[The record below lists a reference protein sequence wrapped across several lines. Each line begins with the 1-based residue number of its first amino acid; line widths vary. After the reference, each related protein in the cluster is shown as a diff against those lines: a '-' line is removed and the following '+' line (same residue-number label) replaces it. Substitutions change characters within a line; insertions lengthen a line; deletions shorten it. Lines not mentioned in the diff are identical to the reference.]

1 MFAISGIT
9 GKVGGELAQN
19 LLAAN
24 QPVRAVLRDKVKS
37 ESWRS
42 RGCEIAIAEM
52 SDTAA
57 LIEAFRGAE
66 GVFILPPSNFDP
78 ADGFPD
84 AIEII
89 DAVKAALT
97 RAKPKRVLCLSTIG
111 AQATVPNLLTQRTLM
126 EQALGTLNMPVTFL
140 RPGWFIENSRWD
152 VPSARE
158 NGVIQSFLQPLDK
171 KVPMVATADVGRTA
185 AELIVEPWD
194 GVRFV
199 ELEGPERL
207 SPNDLAASFSRV
219 LARDVHAEAIPRD
232 TWKSLFESQGMK
244 NPLPRMR
251 MLDGFNEGFIKYEGS
266 LSDIRKGTVT
276 IDEVLKKLV

>member
-1 MFAISGIT
+1 
-9 GKVGGELAQN
+9 
-19 LLAAN
+19 
-24 QPVRAVLRDKVKS
+24 
-37 ESWRS
+37 
-42 RGCEIAIAEM
+42 
-52 SDTAA
+52 
-57 LIEAFRGAE
+57 
-66 GVFILPPSNFDP
+66 
-78 ADGFPD
+78 
-84 AIEII
+84 
-89 DAVKAALT
+89 
-97 RAKPKRVLCLSTIG
+97 
-111 AQATVPNLLTQRTLM
+111 
-126 EQALGTLNMPVTFL
+126 
-140 RPGWFIENSRWD
+140 

-185 AELIVEPWD
+185 AELLVEPWD